1 MNLYLLRHGIAVQQD
16 DPSTQ
21 NDDAARPL
29 TAKGLKRMRKAA
41 RGLGRFNIAF
51 DAVVT
56 SPALRA
62 RQTAEIVAAAL
73 GLESV
78 LEEMSE
84 LAPEGSVESLLF
96 NLTRFQN
103 HSDLL
108 LVGHEPL
115 LGDLATFLLTLNHES
130 KLAVALKKAGMC
142 RIEIDALPPTECGT
156 LCWLM
161 TPKQLRQLATRRA
174 D

>member
-1 MNLYLLRHGIAVQQD
+1 MNLFLLRHGIAVQQD

-21 NDDAARPL
+21 NDAARPL
-29 TAKGLKRMRKAA
+29 TSKGLKRMRKAA
-41 RGLGRFNIAF
+41 RGLSRLNIAF

-62 RQTAEIVAAAL
+62 RQTADIVATVL
-73 GLESV
+73 GLEAV
-78 LEEMSE
+78 LEEMPE

-96 NLTRFQN
+96 NLTRFQS
-103 HSDLL
+103 HSNLL

-130 KLAVALKKAGMC
+130 RLGVALKKAGMC
-142 RIEIDALPPTECGT
+142 RIEIDALPATERGT
-156 LCWLM
+156 LHWLM
-161 TPKQLRQLATRRA
+161 TPKQLRQLATQRA
-174 D
+174 K

>member
-1 MNLYLLRHGIAVQQD
+1 
-16 DPSTQ
+16 
-21 NDDAARPL
+21 
-29 TAKGLKRMRKAA
+29 
-41 RGLGRFNIAF
+41 
-51 DAVVT
+51 
-56 SPALRA
+56 LRA
-62 RQTAEIVAAAL
+62 RQTAEIVAAVL

-96 NLTRFQN
+96 NLSRFQN